1 MRKPLI
7 LGLFVLGF
15 GFSVSAQQHAAVAV
29 PSPAPAVAAH
39 PAPAGQAAPHAAT
52 GHTTT
57 SAHPVHRVSAS
68 SNVKTAVPH
77 SKAPATMATHPL
89 PPPPLGGAVNPL
101 GGFVNSVTGATSS
114 CNRRGSYQ
122 LPGLN
127 ACAPTTGVVLPF
139 FGGGI
144 YVPVPYYVDSSA
156 PQEQPEDQ
164 QEEASNQPLTDSNV
178 SPMDQGQGSFN
189 GAPPPPTPRSSS
201 NGINESLAQFVF
213 VQRDGTKLYAVAYSF
228 LNDKLHYVTKDGA
241 RRSVAL
247 DSLDFDATQKSNE
260 DLGNTV
266 NLPSLPSSGVALN
279 LVPATLQ

>member
-1 MRKPLI
+1 MRKPSV
-7 LGLFVLGF
+7 LGLLVLGF

-29 PSPAPAVAAH
+29 PASAPAAAAH
-39 PAPAGQAAPHAAT
+39 PASAGQAAPHAT
-52 GHTTT
+52 PGHSATTT
-57 SAHPVHRVSAS
+57 HPVHRVSAS
-68 SNVKTAVPH
+68 SNVKSAVPH
-77 SKAPATMATHPL
+77 SRTPATMATRPL

-101 GGFVNSVTGATSS
+101 GGFVNSVTGATGF

-164 QEEASNQPLTDSNV
+164 QEEASNQPATDSN
-178 SPMDQGQGSFN
+178 PIPTDQGQGAFT
-189 GAPPPPTPRSSS
+189 GAPPPPRSSS
-201 NGINESLAQFVF
+201 SGINESLAQFVF

-279 LVPATLQ
+279 VVPAALQ

>member
-1 MRKPLI
+1 
-7 LGLFVLGF
+7 
-15 GFSVSAQQHAAVAV
+15 
-29 PSPAPAVAAH
+29 
-39 PAPAGQAAPHAAT
+39 
-52 GHTTT
+52 
-57 SAHPVHRVSAS
+57 
-68 SNVKTAVPH
+68 
-77 SKAPATMATHPL
+77 
-89 PPPPLGGAVNPL
+89 VNPL

-114 CNRRGSYQ
+114 CNRRSSAQ

-144 YVPVPYYVDSSA
+144 YVPVPYYADSSA

-164 QEEASNQPLTDSNV
+164 PEEASNQPVTDPNA
-178 SPMDQGQGSFN
+178 PATDQGP
-189 GAPPPPTPRSSS
+189 GAFAGEPPVRRSSS
-201 NGINESLAQFVF
+201 GGINESLAQFVF

-266 NLPSLPSSGVALN
+266 NLPSLPTSGVALN
-279 LVPATLQ
+279 VVPATLQ